1 MHAPFRIVLSIPRG
15 TGATGRMKLNNDAR
29 VILWGSMIGA
39 VTWLEDREIG
49 VFQYSPDFLQSGIE
63 IAPISMPLA
72 EFPYEFP
79 ALARNTF
86 KGLPGLLADSLP
98 DKYGS
103 AIIDAWLASQ
113 NRTAASFHPVERL
126 CYVGRRGMGALE
138 FEPATLDPPD
148 SERAVEVASLVKL
161 INRILDERTGLE
173 GVFSGDDDREAIND
187 ILRVG
192 TSAGGARAKAI
203 LAWNPETN
211 EFRSGQVDVEPGFE
225 HWIMKFDGI
234 SSIRDSEMSTPK
246 GYGKIEYAYHL
257 MALEAGIEM
266 KQSRLHHEG
275 GRSHFMTKR
284 FDRTA
289 RGGKLH
295 MQSLG
300 ALAHF
305 DYRQPAGYSYE
316 QAIQVIQRLGL
327 PREDAEQQVIRAF
340 FNVIGRNCDDHV
352 KNIAFLMNRRGEWSL
367 SPAFDVIYA
376 WNPTGEWTSRHQM
389 SINGKREGFE
399 RMDLLALAVAAGIKR
414 ARASQM
420 LDRVINAVRRWLDF
434 AGEAGVP
441 DQHASVIKSNQI
453 TEL

>member
-1 MHAPFRIVLSIPRG
+1 M
-15 TGATGRMKLNNDAR
+15 NNDAR
-29 VILWGSMIGA
+29 VILWGSLIGA

-49 VFQYSPDFLQSGIE
+49 VFQYSTDFLRSGIE
-63 IAPISMPLA
+63 LSPISMPLA

-98 DKYGS
+98 DKYGN

-126 CYVGRRGMGALE
+126 CYVGSRGMGALE
-138 FEPATLDPPD
+138 FEPATLELP
-148 SERAVEVASLVKL
+148 SSKRAVEIATLVDL
-161 INRILDERTGLE
+161 VNQILDERASLG
-173 GVFSGDDDREAIND
+173 GVFSGDDDREVIND

-211 EFRSGQVDVEPGFE
+211 EFRSGQVDGGRGFE
-225 HWIMKFDGI
+225 HWIMKFDGV
-234 SSIRDSEMSTPK
+234 SSTIDSEIATPM
-246 GYGKIEYAYHL
+246 GYGRIEYAYHL

-266 KQSRLHHEG
+266 MPCRLHQEG

-284 FDRTA
+284 FDRTV

-305 DYRQPAGYSYE
+305 DYRQPASYSYE

-327 PREDAEQQVIRAF
+327 PRKDAEQQVLRAF
-340 FNVIGRNCDDHV
+340 FNVVGRNCDDHV
-352 KNIAFLMNRRGEWSL
+352 KNIAFLMNRRGAWSL
-367 SPAFDVIYA
+367 SPAFDVTYS

-399 RMDLLALAVAAGIKR
+399 RKDLLALASASGIKR

-420 LDRVINAVRRWLDF
+420 LDSVIEAVRRWPDY
-434 AGEAGVP
+434 AGKAEVP
-441 DQHASVIKSNQI
+441 DRRVNEIQRNQS